1 MKSIYVLVPR
11 YKITQAMISRSN
23 SLFIDD
29 MPGIAIGIFRYHVME
44 VPEERIVMSTV
55 FDKYPWFD
63 NKDQLK
69 KFIFRKEEKRLTR
82 KILKWLGWDGS
93 NVQPSA

>member
-11 YKITQAMISRSN
+11 YKINQAMISRSN

-29 MPGIAIGIFRYHVME
+29 MPGIIIGFMRYQVME

-55 FDKYPWFD
+55 FDKYPWFE
-63 NKDQLK
+63 NQNQLRKFILK
-69 KFIFRKEEKRLTR
+69 KEERRIFKRIVLWM
-82 KILKWLGWDGS
+82 IGWLRR
-93 NVQPSA
+93 